1 MPDRSTTNLCV
12 EIICSHFGP
21 LTAKVA
27 AVLLARGRLTLAQVI
42 RFTSLKPRTAR
53 AVILIL
59 IQHNLAWHTQSD
71 DDGEIIEFNTEEC
84 LMRLRFGRFV
94 WQAEQLFGPAAAEI
108 ASLVLD
114 HGKLRPPDIMTNLCP
129 SRSKDASVYHQ
140 ALLQLVSSSY
150 LIPSTTL
157 FHVSPRDTLLQYEK
171 EEKNQI
177 KNFPA
182 AKELREAKERAEA
195 RLKREQ
201 EEDMKVGLKKR
212 KNVQI
217 NGSKTAKRKAAE
229 DDVVDDDVYFRVN
242 ASKFNIHI
250 RNKLILAAVRERYNE
265 SAATV
270 MRAIL
275 KAAETKASMTD
286 VRSDG
291 LSAANI
297 IVHIPENE
305 DIVSGLA
312 FSSSKKPS
320 TMSALKEYLGIF
332 AAADNPTPSGR
343 ASSFISFGGVSS
355 GKVFVEY
362 EIISRR
368 LRRRILEAVAR
379 ERYGDEAV
387 RIIRLLLDNGKMG
400 GDQIAKAA
408 MMAATTVRPLLSL
421 LSAESLISIQ
431 EVPKGADRNPQRT
444 IFLWYVDLQKAYTV
458 LLGNFYKTLYNIETR
473 RRAEKEDTTVRAVLE
488 KSERSDVRE
497 DPNLLSRFEREVLR
511 AWEGRRDK
519 LTILEMRV
527 EEAAFILGDLV
538 VYSLEDD

>member
-1 MPDRSTTNLCV
+1 MPDRNTTNLCV
-12 EIICSHFGP
+12 EIIYSHFGP

-53 AVILIL
+53 AAILIL
-59 IQHNLAWHTQSD
+59 IQHNLAWHAHSD
-71 DDGEIIEFNTEEC
+71 EDGEIVEFNSEEC

-108 ASLVLD
+108 VSLILD
-114 HGKLRPPDIMTNLCP
+114 HGKLRPPDIMTNLCL
-129 SRSKDASVYHQ
+129 SRSKDVSVYSQ
-140 ALLQLVSSSY
+140 ALFQLVSSSH
-150 LIPSTTL
+150 LIPSTIL
-157 FHVSPRDTLLQYEK
+157 FHVSPRDKLLQYER

-177 KNFPA
+177 KNFPT

-195 RLKREQ
+195 RYRREQ
-201 EEDMKVGLKKR
+201 EGDMKVGL
-212 KNVQI
+212 
-217 NGSKTAKRKAAE
+217 KRKAAE
-229 DDVVDDDVYFRVN
+229 DDVVDLV
-242 ASKFNIHI
+242 
-250 RNKLILAAVRERYNE
+250 LAAVRERYNE
-265 SAATV
+265 AAATV

-275 KAAETKASMTD
+275 KTAEMKASMID

-291 LSAANI
+291 LSAASI

-343 ASSFISFGGVSS
+343 ASSFISFGGVTS

-387 RIIRLLLDNGKMG
+387 RVIRLLLDNGKMG

-408 MMAATTVRPLLSL
+408 MMAATAVRPLLSL

-444 IFLWYVDLQKAYTV
+444 IYLWYVDLQKAYTV

-473 RRAEKEDTTVRAVLE
+473 RRAEKDDTAVRAVLE

-497 DPNLLSRFEREVLR
+497 DPSLLSRFEREVLR
-511 AWEGRRDK
+511 AWEERRDK

-527 EEAAFILGDLV
+527 EEAVFILRDLIV
-538 VYSLEDD
+538 HSLEDD